1 MGIFSRLYE
10 LAMKWSEHRH
20 APRYLAGMSFAES
33 SFFPVPVDIMLAPMS
48 LAKPEKAWHFAF
60 IATLFSVLG
69 GILGYFAGYIAM
81 DLLEP
86 WIQTFGYWDK
96 YQEIILMF
104 KEWGIWIVFIAG
116 ISPIPYKL
124 FTITAGALSM
134 AILPFILISIIA
146 RAVRFYA
153 VSGLM
158 LWGGK
163 RMETKLRKYMD
174 TIGWSVVILATVAY
188 FVHKFIYT

>member
-1 MGIFSRLYE
+1 MRVFTRLYE
-10 LAMKWSEHRH
+10 LAMKWSEHRY

-33 SFFPVPVDIMLAPMS
+33 SFFPVPVDIMLAPMA

-69 GILGYFAGYIAM
+69 GVLGFAAGYFAM

-86 WIQTFGYWDK
+86 WIETFGYWDK
-96 YQEIILMF
+96 YQEIILLF

-116 ISPIPYKL
+116 VSPIPYKL

-134 AILPFILISIIA
+134 ALLPFILISIVA

-158 LWGGK
+158 LWGGE
-163 RMETKLRKYMD
+163 RMERKLRKYMD
-174 TIGWSVVILATVAY
+174 TLGWSVIVLAAVAY
-188 FVHKFIYT
+188 LVHKYM

>member
-1 MGIFSRLYE
+1 MKLFTHMYE
-10 LAMKWSEHRH
+10 LAMKWSVHRH

-60 IATLFSVLG
+60 IATLFSVIG
-69 GILGYFAGYIAM
+69 GVVGYMAGYFAM

-86 WIQTFGYWDK
+86 WMLKLGYWER
-96 YQEIILMF
+96 YQQIIAGF

-116 ISPIPYKL
+116 VSPIPYKL
-124 FTITAGALSM
+124 FTITAGALNM
-134 AILPFILISIIA
+134 ALVPFILISFVA
-146 RAVRFYA
+146 RSVRFYA

-158 LWGGK
+158 LWGGVP
-163 RMETKLRKYMD
+163 MEKKIRKYMD
-174 TIGWSVVILATVAY
+174 HIGWGVVAITAIAY
-188 FVHKFIYT
+188 LIIKFTQ